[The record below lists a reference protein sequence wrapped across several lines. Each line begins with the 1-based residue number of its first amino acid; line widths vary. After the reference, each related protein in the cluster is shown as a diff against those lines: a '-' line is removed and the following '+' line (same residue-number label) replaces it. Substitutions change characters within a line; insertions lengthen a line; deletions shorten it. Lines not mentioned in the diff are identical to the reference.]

1 MLTIVL
7 ASLVGRSWYLV
18 SVFTISFRS
27 CSFLWSVPQKPA
39 LQPGNKGWPNNWDS
53 WQQNGTAT
61 ILHEVGEKKKR
72 RGRLLKILHERRI
85 LS

>member
-1 MLTIVL
+1 MLMIVL

-18 SVFTISFRS
+18 SVFTISFHS

-61 ILHEVGEKKKR
+61 ILHEVGDKKKR
-72 RGRLLKILHERRI
+72 RGRLLKILPK
-85 LS
+85 